1 MTWIITIFSTTIIY
15 MDMMVI
21 VLTSVFK
28 KTKKQ
33 TFIFILMPLVYMISI
48 FPNGQEAV
56 SHFGNMATTVNF
68 FYILII
74 PPILLLITFVKKEE
88 SKAYELR
95 IMLVS

>member
-1 MTWIITIFSTTIIY
+1 

-74 PPILLLITFVKKEE
+74 PPILLLITFVKKKK
-88 SKAYELR
+88 SR
-95 IMLVS
+95 RRTN